1 MPRPEDHCARDFGPL
16 LVSAGTISGQIG
28 NGRAPG
34 RRTARR
40 VFRDSRTEDKDAI
53 GSEATPLDG
62 PPLRPERI
70 PGGPPPLR
78 EGPLS
83 FPRPRGEGSVP
94 RRPRPALPF
103 LLLLFLLLAFPLAL
117 SPASP
122 PSVAASPAAA
132 GSPDLAPT
140 NPLVAFLR
148 GRERVVRYGYP
159 EHPPIFFSGPSGEAE
174 GFLPDLLRLVAA
186 REGWRIEF
194 VRGSGEELVS
204 LLREGR
210 IDLLSMAPTP
220 RLDELF
226 DFSREPVFSTWY
238 TLFTLPRRQVD
249 SLARLDGKRIGLQ
262 GGFYASREL
271 RDLVAQTRIR
281 CEIREYPTTREAF
294 LALTRGEVDACAAE
308 QLAAMPLAREYQV
321 RRSPIVFAP
330 SQIYF
335 GTTKG
340 RNRELLEA
348 LDRRLRSLR
357 DREDSPYYLYRSRW
371 FYDEDLTVF
380 PRWGI
385 ALILGGAALILLL
398 AALATI
404 WALKEG
410 VIRRQSRLLSRCLRY
425 ERALSACA
433 RLLFSGGELPETL
446 RLFRERLGK
455 GSEALSLSIRRRPAP
470 DVPETEFPG
479 DDRPGPPL
487 GEGTLPLSP
496 SREEDPPPDPSGGP
510 RVIVPLLEGQGRY
523 GELIATYR
531 PGFSPNEEERTFLSA
546 GADLIG
552 AYLERHRAEAR
563 LRELARTDP
572 LTGIANRRTLFEEAD
587 REIRRCLR
595 RGRPLAFALLDV
607 DRFKDVNDGFG
618 HDAGDRILRELA
630 RILAEGLRSEDL
642 VGRLGGEEFGLLLPE
657 TDLPGAFLTM
667 ERLRS
672 AVEETPFALHGEGSG
687 DAPPETI
694 RITVSLGLALLAPAE
709 AGFEP
714 LYRRADQA
722 LYRAKS
728 LGRNRVVTEDLLSA
742 PSSSAPRPA
751 EESPSLLSGP
761 RGRS

>member
-1 MPRPEDHCARDFGPL
+1 
-16 LVSAGTISGQIG
+16 
-28 NGRAPG
+28 
-34 RRTARR
+34 
-40 VFRDSRTEDKDAI
+40 
-53 GSEATPLDG
+53 
-62 PPLRPERI
+62 
-70 PGGPPPLR
+70 
-78 EGPLS
+78 
-83 FPRPRGEGSVP
+83 
-94 RRPRPALPF
+94 
-103 LLLLFLLLAFPLAL
+103 
-117 SPASP
+117 
-122 PSVAASPAAA
+122 
-132 GSPDLAPT
+132 
-140 NPLVAFLR
+140 
-148 GRERVVRYGYP
+148 
-159 EHPPIFFSGPSGEAE
+159 
-174 GFLPDLLRLVAA
+174 
-186 REGWRIEF
+186 
-194 VRGSGEELVS
+194 
-204 LLREGR
+204 
-210 IDLLSMAPTP
+210 
-220 RLDELF
+220 
-226 DFSREPVFSTWY
+226 
-238 TLFTLPRRQVD
+238 
-249 SLARLDGKRIGLQ
+249 
-262 GGFYASREL
+262 
-271 RDLVAQTRIR
+271 
-281 CEIREYPTTREAF
+281 
-294 LALTRGEVDACAAE
+294 
-308 QLAAMPLAREYQV
+308 MPLWRPGLSAI
-321 RRSPIVFAP
+321 RRSPIVFASP
-330 SQIYF
+330 ARSTS

-404 WALKEG
+404 WALKER
-410 VIRRQSRLLSRCLRY
+410 VIRRQSRLLSRSLRY
-425 ERALSACA
+425 EQALSACA
-433 RLLFSGGELPETL
+433 RLLLSGGELPETL
-446 RLFRERLGK
+446 RLFRERLGT
-455 GSEALSLSIRRRPAP
+455 GSEALFLSLRLPPAP
-470 DVPETEFPG
+470 DGPEVESPE
-479 DDRPGPPL
+479 DDRTG
-487 GEGTLPLSP
+487 LPL
-496 SREEDPPPDPSGGP
+496 EGGLPPDPSGAALSEGP
-510 RVIVPLLEGQGRY
+510 RVTFPLLEGEGRY

-531 PGFSPNEEERTFLSA
+531 PGFSPDEEERTFLSA